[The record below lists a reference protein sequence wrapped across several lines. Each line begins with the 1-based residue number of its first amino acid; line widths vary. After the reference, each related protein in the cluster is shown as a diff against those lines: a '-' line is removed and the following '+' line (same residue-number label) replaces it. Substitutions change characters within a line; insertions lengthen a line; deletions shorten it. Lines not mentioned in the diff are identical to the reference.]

1 MTRETE
7 RTDQEQH
14 EQYRE
19 WLALE
24 TGEIGGFEQRRLD
37 AHVAECE
44 ECAAERATFQRVDSL
59 LADERISVREGFRD
73 DVLRS
78 LPAPGWESGVPRFWR
93 LPVAAI
99 LLLGAA
105 AGLFLGLHSS
115 QASNGAPLAGAFGAV
130 LDAVTTGALAG
141 GGMLW
146 ASWRGIGMVLDSA
159 VSPGVTGALLLL
171 VVCVDVLLVTLV
183 VRRGRSGSGGLLA
196 ASPFAPPR
204 RSGFEAGSG
213 GGRDRNGG
221 DGGS

>member
-1 MTRETE
+1 MTRDME

-24 TGEIGGFEQRRLD
+24 TGEIGDFEQRRLD

-44 ECAAERATFQRVDSL
+44 ECTAERGAFQRMDSL
-59 LADERISVREGFRD
+59 LAEERISVRGGFRD
-73 DVLRS
+73 DVLRD
-78 LPAPGWESGVPRFWR
+78 LPAPGWESRVPRFWR

-105 AGLFLGLHSS
+105 AGLFLGLHSA
-115 QASNGAPLAGAFGAV
+115 QASNGVPLAGAFGAV
-130 LDAVTTGALAG
+130 MDAIATGALAG
-141 GGMLW
+141 AGMLW

-171 VVCVDVLLVTLV
+171 VVCIDVLLVTLV
-183 VRRGRSGSGGLLA
+183 VRRGRSGSGGA
-196 ASPFAPPR
+196 VVESPFAPPHANR
-204 RSGFEAGSG
+204 RG
-213 GGRDRNGG
+213 RNGA

>member
-24 TGEIGGFEQRRLD
+24 GGEIGDFDQRRLD
-37 AHVAECE
+37 AHVAACE
-44 ECAAERATFQRVDSL
+44 ECAAERVAFRRIDTLLDEERV
-59 LADERISVREGFRD
+59 AVRQGFRN

-78 LPAPGWESGVPRFWR
+78 LPAPGWESRVPRFWR

-105 AGLFLGLHSS
+105 AGLFLGLHSA

-130 LDAVTTGALAG
+130 LDAVATGALAG
-141 GGMLW
+141 AGMLW

-159 VSPGVTGALLLL
+159 VSPGVTGVLLLL
-171 VVCVDVLLVTLV
+171 VVCIDVLLVTLV
-183 VRRGRSGSGGLLA
+183 VRRGRSGSGGGMA
-196 ASPFAPPR
+196 ESPFAPPR
-204 RSGFEAGSG
+204 GSGFD
-213 GGRDRNGG
+213 GGRGRNGG
-221 DGGS
+221 NGGS